1 MKTDFAAITNLAK
14 FRPLSAEMQ
23 RRVRDSADATNRM
36 ILREEA
42 YLPEHRNEAYIAYL
56 KSHLRMLE
64 NELEIAAR

>member
-14 FRPLSAEMQ
+14 FRPLSTEMQ
-23 RRVRDSADATNRM
+23 KRVRDAADATNRM

-64 NELEIAAR
+64 NELALAAQ

>member
-1 MKTDFAAITNLAK
+1 MKTDFAASTNLAK

-23 RRVRDSADATNRM
+23 RRVRDSADTTNRM

-56 KSHLRMLE
+56 KAHLRMLD